1 MHKTGAVNGHNI
13 TNGQVKVAVLL
24 VCAPASIT
32 IIAQHA
38 NVAAIIRLMRGNSH
52 ATVECVR
59 NEK

>member
-13 TNGQVKVAVLL
+13 TNGQVKVAVLPIR
-24 VCAPASIT
+24 APSSIT
-32 IIAQHA
+32 IIEQHA
-38 NVAAIIRLMRGNSH
+38 NVAAITRVMRGNSH